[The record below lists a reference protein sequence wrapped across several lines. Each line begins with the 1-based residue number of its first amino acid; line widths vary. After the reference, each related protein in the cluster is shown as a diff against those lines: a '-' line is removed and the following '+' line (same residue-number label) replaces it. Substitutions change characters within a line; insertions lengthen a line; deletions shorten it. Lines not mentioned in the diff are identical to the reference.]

1 MIHPDILA
9 RLPEGAPREKLLL
22 LDGLAADALDAADSA
37 QGRLNN
43 LGRMHP
49 GSGDANPNVVR
60 LAAIVEV
67 QSDRHQALSVLVA
80 NCQRWVRS
88 VPPQV
93 EIEIAAAPPPPSLL
107 AEGEESLTPEECVT
121 RIRAKLG
128 GLVPERLDVQRAPE
142 PKPVLKARLRQQ
154 IAKLAAH
161 AKPVLQLERGAA
173 DVAVFRDPV
182 PDVMLHEEAYVV
194 GLMAWLAFERMDRA
208 LSSLVDDLPDG
219 EAMTD
224 EEQTKALAELEA
236 EIDALERTEESL
248 IEAAFERGVDILRRS
263 SVSPES
269 VLGVRLIKP
278 VAAPRPARRRERLPG
293 PLAAAMPQAVEAS
306 PSGDRVKAAE

>member
-88 VPPQV
+88 VPPSV
-93 EIEIAAAPPPPSLL
+93 EIEIAAAPLAPSLL
-107 AEGEESLTPEECVT
+107 EGDEESLTPEECVT
-121 RIRAKLG
+121 RIRSKLAD
-128 GLVPERLDVQRAPE
+128 LVPQRLDVQRAPE

-154 IAKLAAH
+154 RPSLSRTPSQSFSLSAARPMWRYS
-161 AKPVLQLERGAA
+161 AIRSPMSCCMR
-173 DVAVFRDPV
+173 
-182 PDVMLHEEAYVV
+182 
-194 GLMAWLAFERMDRA
+194 RM
-208 LSSLVDDLPDG
+208 SS
-219 EAMTD
+219 A
-224 EEQTKALAELEA
+224 
-236 EIDALERTEESL
+236 
-248 IEAAFERGVDILRRS
+248 
-263 SVSPES
+263 
-269 VLGVRLIKP
+269 
-278 VAAPRPARRRERLPG
+278 
-293 PLAAAMPQAVEAS
+293 
-306 PSGDRVKAAE
+306 

>member
-1 MIHPDILA
+1 M
-9 RLPEGAPREKLLL
+9 
-22 LDGLAADALDAADSA
+22 
-37 QGRLNN
+37 NN

-60 LAAIVEV
+60 LAAIVAM
-67 QSDRHQALSVLVA
+67 QSDRHQSLSILVD

-88 VPPQV
+88 VPPNV
-93 EIEIAAAPPPPSLL
+93 EIEIAAAPLAPSLL
-107 AEGEESLTPEECVT
+107 EDGEESLTPEECVT
-121 RIRAKLG
+121 RIRSKLT

-142 PKPVLKARLRQQ
+142 PKPILKERLRAQ

-161 AKPVLQLERGAA
+161 AKPVLQLERGKA

-182 PDVMLHEEAYVV
+182 PDVMLHEAYVV
-194 GLMAWLAFERMDRA
+194 GLMAWLDFERMDRA

-224 EEQTKALAELEA
+224 EAQAKALADLDA
-236 EIDALERTEESL
+236 EIDALERTEELL

-269 VLGVRLIKP
+269 VLGVRLVKRE
-278 VAAPRPARRRERLPG
+278 APARPARRQRPAPATAR
-293 PLAAAMPQAVEAS
+293 
-306 PSGDRVKAAE
+306 AAE

>member
-1 MIHPDILA
+1 VAQVIHPDILA

-107 AEGEESLTPEECVT
+107 AEGEESRTPEECVT
-121 RIRAKLG
+121 RIRAKLAE
-128 GLVPERLDVQRAPE
+128 LVPERLDVQRSPE

-161 AKPVLQLERGAA
+161 AKPVLQLERGKA

-182 PDVMLHEEAYVV
+182 PDVMLHEAYVV
-194 GLMAWLAFERMDRA
+194 GLMAWLDFERMDKA
-208 LSSLVDDLPDG
+208 LSSMVDALPDSEG
-219 EAMTD
+219 ITD
-224 EEQTKALAELEA
+224 EEQTKALIDLDA
-236 EIDALERTEESL
+236 EIEALERTEEAL

-269 VLGVRLIKP
+269 VLGVRLVKP
-278 VAAPRPARRRERLPG
+278 VVAPRPARRQRLPG
-293 PLAAAMPQAVEAS
+293 PVAAAPVAGA
-306 PSGDRVKAAE
+306 PKARAAE